1 MSGRVSRTD
10 KQLASEARAG
20 SQRAYR
26 EIVERYERP
35 VFNLVVRMVR
45 DRGLAED
52 LAQDAFVKAFRAL
65 DTYRP
70 DQGKFSSWLFK
81 IAHNTAID
89 HLRRRELDTVP
100 IDAGGDDDADFHEIL
115 ADPESGS
122 PLDAAV
128 RGDLVEAL
136 AEAIERLRPEYREV
150 VTLRHQEG
158 LAYDEIAEVA
168 GLPLGTVK
176 TYLHRARKE
185 LATLL
190 TEAGWGPGS
199 AGAAGRGIETRV
211 PRLA

>member
-1 MSGRVSRTD
+1 MSRTD

-26 EIVERYERP
+26 EIVERFERP

-52 LAQDAFVKAFRAL
+52 LAQDAFVKAFRHI

-100 IDAGGDDDADFHEIL
+100 IDAGGEDDADFHEIL
-115 ADPESGS
+115 ADTGTETPLES
-122 PLDAAV
+122 AV
-128 RGDLVEAL
+128 HADLAEAL

-158 LAYDEIAEVA
+158 LSYDEIAGVA

-190 TEAGWGPGS
+190 ADAGWGPGS
-199 AGAAGRGIETRV
+199 AGGAGYGIETRS